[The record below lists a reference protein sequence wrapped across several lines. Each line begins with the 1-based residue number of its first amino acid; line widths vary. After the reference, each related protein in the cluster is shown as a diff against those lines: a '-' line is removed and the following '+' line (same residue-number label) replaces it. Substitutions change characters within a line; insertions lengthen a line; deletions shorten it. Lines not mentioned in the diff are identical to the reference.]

1 MSSPIVLTI
10 GHSTRP
16 IDDFVHL
23 LTSHGVELVVDVRT
37 VPRSRFNP
45 QFDVAR
51 LPAWLALAGIRYSH
65 LPGLGGLRRARPE
78 SVNVAWRNAR
88 FRGYADHMQTAAF
101 RDSLAQCLK
110 LATAQQIVL
119 MCAEAVPWRC
129 HRSLIADALL
139 AKGVQVSE
147 IVSPVRSRPHS
158 LTPFAQVN
166 DGSVTYPASPTTA
179 EADATPNSVHGSP

>member
-10 GHSTRP
+10 GHSTRA

-23 LTSHGVELVVDVRT
+23 LTSHSVELVVDVRT
-37 VPRSRFNP
+37 VSRSRFNP

-51 LPAWLALAGIRYSH
+51 LPARLAVAEIHYVH
-65 LPGLGGLRRARPE
+65 LPGLGGWRRARPD

-101 RDSLAQCLK
+101 RDSLAHCLE

-166 DGSVTYPASPTTA
+166 GGGVTYPAPLTTA
-179 EADATPNSVHGSP
+179 EADATPDSVYGPP